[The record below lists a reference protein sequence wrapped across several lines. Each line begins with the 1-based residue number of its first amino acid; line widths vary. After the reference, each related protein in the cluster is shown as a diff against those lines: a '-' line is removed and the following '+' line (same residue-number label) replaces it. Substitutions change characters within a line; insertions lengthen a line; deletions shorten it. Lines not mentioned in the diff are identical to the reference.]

1 MAIIKKK
8 KKYRSPATHRT
19 SFRGKGEDY
28 DKKERGSGLAASST
42 SYKDHYD
49 AA

>member
-1 MAIIKKK
+1 MVKKK
-8 KKYRSPATHRT
+8 KKYRKYKGT
-19 SFRGKGEDY
+19 SFRQGGEDY
-28 DKKERGSGLAASST
+28 ALNKNEKSSGLAASSS